1 MSVKHTHLL
10 EGCWGEDV
18 FAPEFVIYHKSQ
30 RCIFTNQP
38 GKNETIG
45 WKHLNIISWSLVD
58 TLKLESSHAW
68 KTKLDSYQILVIV
81 SNQNS
86 ARRATHSLVV
96 VTNQLICS
104 SVEWKVPAKSRFYF
118 LDKQFHVCKCHKFDI
133 GVKKLVSYLNHKIL
147 RKRIKWIV
155 LQLHHSRLHFLDK
168 QFHL

>member
-1 MSVKHTHLL
+1 MSFKLTSLSAAGVRMFSLL
-10 EGCWGEDV
+10 SLSY
-18 FAPEFVIYHKSQ
+18 I
-30 RCIFTNQP
+30 TNARDASLQINQ
-38 GKNETIG
+38 KKETIG

-68 KTKLDSYQILVIV
+68 KTKLDSYQILVIL

-96 VTNQLICS
+96 VKIQLICS